1 MTARTRNRRIIWGV
15 VAAIVLFQL
24 ILGFRTAD
32 ATGNGQ
38 EKITICHHTSSET
51 NPTVTITI
59 AIPAYEAHVANH
71 GDGEFDTEGECP
83 VEETTTTTAPEE
95 VTTTTVGETT
105 TTTGAPPIVE
115 PTTTTTLPFDHVPTT
130 TSVPVVT
137 TTTQPNGP
145 NITELPYTGISPWFL
160 AFLALGLAAMGGLS
174 LGISAWRNR
183 RY

>member
-1 MTARTRNRRIIWGV
+1 MTAGTRNRRVIWGV
-15 VAAIVLFQL
+15 IAAVVLFHL
-24 ILGFRTAD
+24 ILGFHTAD
-32 ATGNGQ
+32 AQGQ

-59 AIPAYEAHVANH
+59 ALPAYEAHVANH

-83 VEETTTTTAPEE
+83 PVEETTTTTQAPTTTTTQPQ
-95 VTTTTVGETT
+95 VTTTTGT
-105 TTTGAPPIVE
+105 PPVVE

-137 TTTQPNGP
+137 TTTQPDGP